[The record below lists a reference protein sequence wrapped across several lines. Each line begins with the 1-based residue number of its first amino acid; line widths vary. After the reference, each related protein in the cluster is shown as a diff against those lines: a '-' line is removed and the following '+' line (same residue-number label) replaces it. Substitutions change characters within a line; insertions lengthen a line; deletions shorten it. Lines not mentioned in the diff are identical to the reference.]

1 MLPMSSEWLRVMLEE
16 IARKKSAAAEAR
28 AESEKRGDADEV
40 PSGEAAA
47 PRAPPPDA
55 PTGR

>member
-1 MLPMSSEWLRVMLEE
+1 MSSEWLRVMLEE